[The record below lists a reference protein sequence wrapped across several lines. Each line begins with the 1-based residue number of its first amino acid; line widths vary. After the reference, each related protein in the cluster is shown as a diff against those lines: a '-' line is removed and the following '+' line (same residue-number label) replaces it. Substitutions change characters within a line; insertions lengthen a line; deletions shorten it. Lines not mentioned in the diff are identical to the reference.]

1 MARGDEATA
10 RARRAEA
17 GAAGRGEF
25 GGRRGAARG
34 SRDRVRWGQAAGCC
48 WLRIGRERSGGSAFG
63 SGALRRSGA
72 IRRGAGHAGNGNAL
86 VEFRA
91 SRVRARGGVGKVV
104 WCAVLC
110 WHGDL
115 ACCAAPPRRVIVSAY
130 GRRRWAAGLRP
141 LGLVGSCRLGLMW
154 AARSSRPHPIWAGVC
169 SDKLCAGEFGGTWC
183 PIISLVGLLLSD
195 WALPVRRPVSEPGE
209 SEDCPGS
216 SSNK

>member
-104 WCAVLC
+104 PCWRPGVLRLRCASSCLPAS
-110 WHGDL
+110 W
-115 ACCAAPPRRVIVSAY
+115 

-141 LGLVGSCRLGLMW
+141 SRGLGFVVLVGPPGLAGRT
-154 AARSSRPHPIWAGVC
+154 AARSSYGLSLFLINH
-169 SDKLCAGEFGGTWC
+169 GTGSR
-183 PIISLVGLLLSD
+183 ILHL
-195 WALPVRRPVSEPGE
+195 ALP
-209 SEDCPGS
+209 
-216 SSNK
+216 